1 MIVTLRAG
9 YASPANT
16 LSGMRRL
23 LILALVVVLAAC
35 TSGAS
40 TDTTTPPA
48 TSDTVDTTGST
59 AAATTTTVD
68 EPDETVPSTVA
79 SGSVIPIGIDELPS
93 AVQDDILE
101 LVRTTERLRGLV
113 FLEPPII
120 TVVDDDELATRV
132 RESIEEET
140 EDIDA
145 DEALYEL
152 LGLVPA
158 DTDLLALY
166 SNLYGEQV
174 AGFYDGEEGELV
186 VPSDDELSALQ
197 RLTLVHELTHAL
209 TDQHF
214 GMSGTYERL
223 IDQQRYDEATAFL
236 SLIEGDATLTE
247 ILYLQELPLDEQR
260 AVISE
265 SLEADTSALQQV
277 PLFIRE
283 SLVFPYTSGFE
294 FTQRLYEL
302 GGFSEIGRAY
312 SQPPLSTEQIIEP
325 RDYRRDLPQ
334 DVPAPVSELAGYELV
349 YDSVWGELS
358 WALMFEQVLGDTVAQ
373 AAANGWGGDRY
384 TYFFDGTDGAL
395 VVDYRGDLERD
406 VDELQAALV
415 EYVSVAMAVAEQET
429 SGDALTFTGDDFAAV
444 VRNGESL
451 TFVAA
456 SDPDVGRLL
465 IDR

>member
-1 MIVTLRAG
+1 
-9 YASPANT
+9 
-16 LSGMRRL
+16 MRRIT
-23 LILALVVVLAAC
+23 LIALALVLAAC
-35 TSGAS
+35 TSDAS
-40 TDTTTPPA
+40 TETTPPPTA
-48 TSDTVDTTGST
+48 TDTVITGST
-59 AAATTTTVD
+59 TGTTTTTID
-68 EPDETVPSTVA
+68 EPEDTVPPTVA
-79 SGSVIPIGIDELPS
+79 SGSVIPVGIEELPMP
-93 AVQDDILE
+93 VQDDIVE
-101 LVRTTERLRGLV
+101 LVRTTERLRGLI

-120 TVVDDDELATRV
+120 TVVDDEELSRRV
-132 RESIEEET
+132 RDSIEEET

-174 AGFYDGEEGELV
+174 GGFYDGEEGELV
-186 VPSDDELSALQ
+186 VPSDEELSALQ

-214 GMSGTYERL
+214 GMSDTYERL

-265 SLEADTSALQQV
+265 SLEADTTALSQV

-312 SQPPLSTEQIIEP
+312 SEPPLSTEQIIEP
-325 RDYRRDLPQ
+325 RDYRRDLPRE
-334 DVPAPVSELAGYELV
+334 VPAPVSELAGYELV

-373 AAANGWGGDRY
+373 TAANGWGGDRY

-395 VVDYRGDLERD
+395 VVDYRGDLDRD

-415 EYVSVAMAVAEQET
+415 EYVSTAMAVVEQET
-429 SGDALTFTGDDFAAV
+429 SGDALIFTGDDFAAV
-444 VRNGESL
+444 IRSGEAV

>member
-1 MIVTLRAG
+1 MIVPLRVG

-16 LSGMRRL
+16 LFGMRRILPIVL
-23 LILALVVVLAAC
+23 LLVLAAC
-35 TSGAS
+35 TGDSS
-40 TDTTTPPA
+40 TETTAPPS
-48 TSDTVDTTGST
+48 TSETSVTTGST
-59 AAATTTTVD
+59 AAPTTTTVD
-68 EPDETVPSTVA
+68 EPDETVPPTVV
-79 SGSVIPIGIDELPS
+79 SGSVIPIGIEELPMP
-93 AVQDDILE
+93 VQDDIVE
-101 LVRTTERLRGLV
+101 LMRTTERLRGLV

-120 TVVDDDELATRV
+120 TVVNDEELSTRV
-132 RESIEEET
+132 RESIEEQT

-186 VPSDDELSALQ
+186 IPSDDELSALQ
-197 RLTLVHELTHAL
+197 RLTLVHELTHSL

-214 GMSGTYERL
+214 GMSATYERL
-223 IDQQRYDEATAFL
+223 IDEQRYDEATAFL

-247 ILYLQELPLDEQR
+247 ILYLQELPVDEQR

-265 SLEADTSALQQV
+265 SLEADTTALQQV
-277 PLFIRE
+277 PLFIRD
-283 SLVFPYTSGFE
+283 SLVFPYTAGFE

-312 SQPPLSTEQIIEP
+312 SEPPVSTEQIIEP

-358 WALMFEQVLGDTVAQ
+358 WALMLEQVLGDTVAQ
-373 AAANGWGGDRY
+373 TAANGWGGDRY
-384 TYFFDGTDGAL
+384 TYFFDGTEGAL
-395 VVDYRGDLERD
+395 VVDYRGDLGRD

-415 EYVSVAMAVAEQET
+415 EYVSVAMAVVEQET
-429 SGDALTFTGDDFAAV
+429 SGDALVFTGDDFAAV
-444 VRNGESL
+444 IRSGDAL

-456 SDPDVGRLL
+456 SDPAVGRLL